1 MLTSSRYLTAV
12 SADRCSFCN
21 TPFRRIDGYFEFW
34 RTSDGRHFC
43 SEFCADNA
51 EEAHSE
57 SNIRITRLSLIL
69 HSSRCNMSAC
79 QEAPDHNLRQNWSA
93 MAAAWEMCW

>member
-34 RTSDGRHFC
+34 RTSNGRHFC
-43 SEFCADNA
+43 SEFCADNV
-51 EEAHSE
+51 EEAHFRE
-57 SNIRITRLSLIL
+57 QHTHQAFLPNSL
-69 HSSRCNMSAC
+69 
-79 QEAPDHNLRQNWSA
+79 
-93 MAAAWEMCW
+93 